1 MKHVTFLSSLLDF
14 LRKISISL
22 EPKRNTMHLIFLPTL
37 KLQGTEGSQGLH
49 RSFPRCLPHLRSAEE
64 KNGCISN
71 TYLEQMCHE
80 LHWTMRRKI
89 INKRHGCYFLV
100 ASILTTL
107 KIGNP
112 ETNTEWTP
120 LKINVVGRW
129 NFLLGQKALFRG
141 ELLASGSVK
150 NVDIKKKQQKTS
162 IILQKHR
169 PFRSIFPESIMKSS
183 FTRTCTGN
191 GKKNTNT
198 LNPFGYFGKKSHQ
211 SEDHL
216 AWDPEKNA
224 CFFVEHL
231 TFCTLPCGKL
241 HLTYIKRRVPS
252 SYKHRSLP
260 KNEINCKCKF
270 FPLVM
275 KHFYKLRTLTLN
287 QVEEFCCRE

>member
-1 MKHVTFLSSLLDF
+1 MKHVTYLSSLLDF

-71 TYLEQMCHE
+71 SYIENMCHE

-89 INKRHGCYFLV
+89 INRRHGCYFLV

-150 NVDIKKKQQKTS
+150 NVDIKKKTTKNVN
-162 IILQKHR
+162 H
-169 PFRSIFPESIMKSS
+169 SS
-183 FTRTCTGN
+183 KAPAF
-191 GKKNTNT
+191 
-198 LNPFGYFGKKSHQ
+198 S
-211 SEDHL
+211 
-216 AWDPEKNA
+216 
-224 CFFVEHL
+224 
-231 TFCTLPCGKL
+231 
-241 HLTYIKRRVPS
+241 
-252 SYKHRSLP
+252 
-260 KNEINCKCKF
+260 
-270 FPLVM
+270 
-275 KHFYKLRTLTLN
+275 
-287 QVEEFCCRE
+287 